1 MLNIPS
7 VKMQLQIW
15 LSLGLLSKWRVFVK
29 DVLVQKSA
37 FIYSVYNICYL
48 ESMETDA
55 IQMHNSVIV
64 HGIGE
69 LGVFRSIFGV
79 FKYNKNKHLAFFLP
93 LVLYII
99 LCSSPLA
106 IILTKYLYFWPKLW
120 SKQGW

>member
-1 MLNIPS
+1 
-7 VKMQLQIW
+7 
-15 LSLGLLSKWRVFVK
+15 
-29 DVLVQKSA
+29 
-37 FIYSVYNICYL
+37 
-48 ESMETDA
+48 METDA

-64 HGIGE
+64 LGIGE

-79 FKYNKNKHLAFFLP
+79 FKYNKNKHLAFFLT

-106 IILTKYLYFWPKLW
+106 IISTKYLYFWPKLW